1 LYLFLIAA
9 TGCTGCHHEAEQSA
23 RVVPDSLVGTW
34 VCVYPRSGYGDT
46 LVLNAD
52 GTAAGPA
59 SAVSDDNIQGVLR
72 WYTDDPLQPGVVCF
86 GDPTR
91 FVCSG
96 YRLRGDTLALAN
108 LAHTVLLRA
117 GSEALR
123 LDERDSAD
131 TGPRERLGT
140 PPPALRP
147 PGGGGR

>member
-1 LYLFLIAA
+1 LILLTAA
-9 TGCTGCHHEAEQSA
+9 GCAGCHHELGQSA
-23 RVVPDSLVGTW
+23 QAVPDSLVGTW
-34 VCVYPRSGYGDT
+34 VCVYPSTGFGDT

-52 GTAAGPA
+52 GSADGPA

-72 WYTDDPLQPGVVCF
+72 WYTDDPLQPGGVCF
-86 GDPTR
+86 GDPAR

-108 LAHTVLLRA
+108 GAQTVLIRA
-117 GSEALR
+117 GSDALK

-131 TGPRERLGT
+131 VGSRERLGP

-147 PGGGGR
+147 PGGKTL